1 MSLVNFNS
9 SYISSGLLKQP
20 LNTPS
25 FNFGT
30 NFQASIPYYNFTH
43 FSNQL
48 LNSLNNFSINSY
60 KRPQKT
66 LNTSFIGS
74 LGNNSSTTLN
84 NAGYNEKAGK
94 RLANIAAQNTVGFRK
109 QCATY
114 VKKAISKAGLGEY
127 ESGKAYECVNI
138 LKRNPNFKEI
148 STTGLNLS
156 NLPAGCV
163 LVYDRGVSGYSR
175 EYGHIEITLGN
186 GQAVSD
192 GVTNNIRQGARVF
205 VPVSKTYIA

>member
-1 MSLVNFNS
+1 MSLVNFNTL
-9 SYISSGLLKQP
+9 YISSGLLRQP

-30 NFQASIPYYNFTH
+30 NFQASIPYYNFSH
-43 FSNQL
+43 FSNRL

-60 KRPQKT
+60 KKPQKA
-66 LNTSFIGS
+66 LDTSFKGTQV
-74 LGNNSSTTLN
+74 NNNSTTLN

-114 VKKAISKAGLGEY
+114 VKQAISKAGLGKYEY
-127 ESGKAYECVNI
+127 GNAYECANI

-148 STTGLNLS
+148 STTGINLS

-175 EYGHIEITLGN
+175 KYGHIEITLGN

-205 VPVSKTYIA
+205 APVSKTYIA

>member
-1 MSLVNFNS
+1 MSLVNLNA
-9 SYISSGLLKQP
+9 SYMTLGLLKQP
-20 LNTPS
+20 LNNPS
-25 FNFGT
+25 FNLGI
-30 NFQASIPYYNFTH
+30 NFQNSIPYYDFLY
-43 FSNQL
+43 FSNKM
-48 LNSLNNFSINSY
+48 LNSLKNFNTIPY
-60 KRPQKT
+60 KKQQKS
-66 LNTSFIGS
+66 LDISFRRTP
-74 LGNNSSTTLN
+74 GNNSSTTLN

-127 ESGKAYECVNI
+127 EYGDAYECVSI

-175 EYGHIEITLGN
+175 KYGHIEITLGN

-205 VPVSKTYIA
+205 APVSRTYIA